1 MPPAFSCANAMPCVE
16 RSKQERPRV
25 FSWEVSQLVQVNGEK
40 KDIAGQ
46 TVAAYL
52 RAAGYDRA
60 RIAVEC
66 NGAIVK
72 QAEYDS
78 TVLADGDTV
87 EIVRFVG
94 GG

>member
-1 MPPAFSCANAMPCVE
+1 MV
-16 RSKQERPRV
+16 K
-25 FSWEVSQLVQVNGEK
+25 VNGER

-46 TVAAYL
+46 TVADYL
-52 RAAGYDRA
+52 RTAGYDMA

-72 QAEYDS
+72 KAEYDS
-78 TVLADGDTV
+78 TVFTDGDTV
-87 EIVRFVG
+87 EVVRFVG